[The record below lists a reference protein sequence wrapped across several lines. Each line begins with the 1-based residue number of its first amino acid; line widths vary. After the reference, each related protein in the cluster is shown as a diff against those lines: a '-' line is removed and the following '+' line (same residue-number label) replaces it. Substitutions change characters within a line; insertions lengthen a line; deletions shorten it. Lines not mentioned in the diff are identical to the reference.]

1 MKATGAT
8 LIWCTTTPVPEGA
21 KGRIA
26 DYSIRYNEAAL
37 RAVKSVLG
45 DDVIVDDL
53 HAYCQPR
60 LEKIQQQANVHFF
73 PAGSEELADVVTK
86 AIDGVLTKSR

>member
-1 MKATGAT
+1 M
-8 LIWCTTTPVPEGA
+8 C
-21 KGRIA
+21 
-26 DYSIRYNEAAL
+26 IRDRAAL

-45 DDVIVDDL
+45 DDTIVDDL

-60 LEKIQQQANVHFF
+60 LEKMQRPANVHFF

-86 AIDGVLTKSR
+86 AIDAALTESR